1 MLSGG
6 EKLDNDDRNREKN
19 VDKRRDEVNEFSI
32 GEMLLR
38 VLITSIVV
46 AIAAYFTPGFSID
59 GLWSLLLAAVV
70 IGVLD
75 YLIQKF
81 TGVNASPFG
90 RGISGFL
97 VAAIILY
104 VTKFIVPGFHI
115 SLWGAIIGALVIGIV
130 DAIMPG
136 RAMWHRRCHP
146 EVDLTR
152 FVLYKS

>member
-1 MLSGG
+1 MDNNDRN
-6 EKLDNDDRNREKN
+6 KDNDKEKVREREK
-19 VDKRRDEVNEFSI
+19 VRDKEKDNDFNI
-32 GEMLLR
+32 GELLLR
-38 VLITSIVV
+38 VLITSIVI
-46 AIAAYFTPGFSID
+46 AIAAYFTPGFTID

-81 TGVNASPFG
+81 TGINASPFG

-104 VTKFIVPGFHI
+104 VTKFIVPGFNI

-136 RAMWHRRCHP
+136 RAM
-146 EVDLTR
+146 
-152 FVLYKS
+152 

>member
-136 RAMWHRRCHP
+136 RAM
-146 EVDLTR
+146 
-152 FVLYKS
+152 